1 MDRPHTHKSHTNL
14 SAIFSRLNGE
24 GWRRALKAAGIATLA
39 FLLSFVLAQP
49 FSFSAGTLMSNSDT
63 KDFNLT
69 DFYNIIADSRPVRAL
84 DDKIVIVDIDNT
96 SRDDVT
102 DIIEMLSVMNPAA
115 VGIDVTFNEPHA
127 DDSRLLHAIEN
138 CPDLVLAVGLCAMPG
153 QKDTFM
159 VDDYSFFYNT
169 HHDIITHGAVN
180 LPSKSDGSTI
190 RDFPVIFQGQFG
202 KTISPFAVAL
212 ARKADAGAVRLLESR
227 GNKTETID
235 FPSRTFNVIPWQELP
250 DRPAEVEGKVVVV
263 GAMNEIGDMH
273 RTPVSDKM
281 SGVMIHAY
289 AISTILNGNYY
300 TVAASWLNLGLAF
313 LLCFLL
319 AMASLSLRVQIKG
332 LVLRMV
338 QVLVLYLIIRIGY
351 SMFVD
356 HRVIIDFSF
365 SLLMLTFALFA
376 CDVWIG
382 SSYIFQNLFTHFKNR
397 GRSNAAHNRH
407 TT

>member
-39 FLLSFVLAQP
+39 FLLSFVLAHP

-63 KDFNLT
+63 KDFNMT

-84 DDKIVIVDIDNT
+84 DDKIVIVNIDNT

-212 ARKADAGAVRLLESR
+212 ARKADADAVRLLESR

>member
-49 FSFSAGTLMSNSDT
+49 FSFSAGTLMSNPDT

-190 RDFPVIFQGQFG
+190 RDFPVIFQSQFG

-212 ARKADAGAVRLLESR
+212 ARKADADAVRLLESR

-235 FPSRTFNVIPWQELP
+235 FPSRTFNGIPWPELP

>member
-212 ARKADAGAVRLLESR
+212 ARKADADAVRLLESR

-300 TVAASWLNLGLAF
+300 TVAASWLNIGLAF